1 MVEWQ
6 MGGRRGKLL
15 CIINFTQDLQPTELK
30 AFHSCL
36 AHIENLNV
44 TFKLCLNKCFA
55 EIVTF

>member
-6 MGGRRGKLL
+6 MGGGRGKLL

-44 TFKLCLNKCFA
+44 TFKLCLKKNLQKL
-55 EIVTF
+55 